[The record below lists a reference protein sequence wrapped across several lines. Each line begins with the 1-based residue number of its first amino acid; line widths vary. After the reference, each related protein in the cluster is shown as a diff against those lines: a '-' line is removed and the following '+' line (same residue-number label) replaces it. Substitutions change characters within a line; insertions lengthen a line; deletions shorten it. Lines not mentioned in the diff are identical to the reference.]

1 MNHNPPRRLF
11 RSISNICTEPNGT
24 RVARFVN
31 CARTVD
37 RIQEVAYVL
46 VAIVFGQDGNA

>member
-24 RVARFVN
+24 RVVRFGN
-31 CARTVD
+31 CERAVH

-46 VAIVFGQDGNA
+46 ICPP